1 MDFKQKERM
10 TQKNKEMSDYQLK
23 RNSTFDF
30 GNGGYGDFAQNEN
43 IVKNKKVSNPK
54 GEEVFE
60 KVIDQFELEADSEEM
75 DERDILEQLNMEVAG
90 NLEMADTMENTKSFF
105 AKDRREKERAVADN
119 YVDEEISVNVE
130 KEAWDYFEV
139 IEEEDVEKIKEEME
153 KERREQAA
161 KEKAESD
168 KVIHK
173 AIVNSVTMAEL
184 ETFDY
189 TQLLKW
195 AKASANIDG
204 TKGDF
209 GGLLE
214 LMDQVQFYRNIAINS
229 KNEERR
235 QAASHNVTVYIEMLK
250 TSSSNYVSSHSPWF
264 KSGKMRKRLAGLLNE
279 GNPSMLDKIEAEFRT
294 NSDNQDF

>member
-10 TQKNKEMSDYQLK
+10 TQKSKEMSEHQLK
-23 RNSTFDF
+23 RNSTFNF
-30 GNGGYGDFAQNEN
+30 GPGGNGDFAQNEN
-43 IVKNKKVSNPK
+43 IVRSKTVSNPK

-204 TKGDF
+204 VKGDF

-214 LMDQVQFYRNIAINS
+214 LMDMVQFYRNMAINS